1 MDNKIGEF
9 IKILRVEKKLSQG
22 DLAELLNVTRQTVS
36 KWETGVSLPSL
47 DNIKEMS
54 KIFEVEIEELING
67 ELKLVDDIEKNSTKK
82 SNMFFWILFL
92 FILVFWFFLLIYFI
106 NNYNSVSLYKIRG
119 ANDNFILND
128 SLLFISKEKIVFKIG
143 NIEVNEE
150 VVDSSKDFKIEF
162 FVKKGNKT
170 SSVETYYFESDGL
183 IEEFYGYNEI
193 FSSTFLES
201 LQFMML
207 RVEYFDVEGKI
218 QSEKM
223 ELDVSKVFK
232 NSKLLYISPKSSN
245 QDNKSSVDIE
255 SRNKELKK
263 KLQDEGFLFC
273 SVDNICGV
281 DDKYKLFYEYTDGV
295 TYVEL
300 GRVIKL
306 FSFYEDGNYF
316 FSDNQINIDSIFFS
330 GKYILKKGEF
340 DGKFVDKISK
350 TQKQLL
356 KEHVLSLKKIAKIL
370 GLYDVA

>member
-106 NNYNSVSLYKIRG
+106 NNFNSVSLYKIRG

-356 KEHVLSLKKIAKIL
+356 KEHVLSLKKIAKVL

>member
-356 KEHVLSLKKIAKIL
+356 KEHVLSLKKIAKVL

>member
-316 FSDNQINIDSIFFS
+316 FSDNQINIDSTFFS

-356 KEHVLSLKKIAKIL
+356 KEHVFSLKKIAKIL